1 MSPFHEVVDKQLIR
15 RLADAAGLTEEQF
28 LRAAG
33 LFYIAQ
39 MLGGTLAATPIKV
52 ERAKRATLQVLE
64 VERVLSLT
72 ELSRAI
78 GCPVDEA
85 EKAVEAL
92 CGEGKAFT
100 ANHLKHGILVALAD
114 DGSLNIATLNDE
126 ERDTLIKS
134 YYVNRDKGVAY
145 QHIYKLMKPKVEGRN
160 IKELTLRLLAEGAK
174 SLSDL
179 KAELETIPYGYLS
192 WTLHSL
198 VKEGKVKRVKRG
210 LYALA

>member
-1 MSPFHEVVDKQLIR
+1 MNPFHEVVDKQLMR
-15 RLADAAGLTEEQF
+15 RLAEAAGLTEEQL

-39 MLGGTLAATPIKV
+39 MLSGTPATTLKL
-52 ERAKRATLQVLE
+52 ERVKRATLRVLE

-72 ELSRAI
+72 ELSRAV

-92 CGEGKAFT
+92 CREGKTFT
-100 ANHLKHGILVALAD
+100 ASHLKHGVLVALAD

-160 IKELTLRLLAEGAK
+160 VKELTLRLLTKGAK

-179 KAELETIPYGYLS
+179 KAELATIPYGSIS
-192 WTLHSL
+192 WAIHSL
-198 VKEGKVKRVKRG
+198 IKEGKVKKLKRG